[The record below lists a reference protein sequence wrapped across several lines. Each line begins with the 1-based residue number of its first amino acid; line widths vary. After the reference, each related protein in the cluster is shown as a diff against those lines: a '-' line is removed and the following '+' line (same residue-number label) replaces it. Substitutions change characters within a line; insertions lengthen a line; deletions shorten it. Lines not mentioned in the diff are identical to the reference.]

1 MAGGRLVA
9 EAHADDVVALLER
22 IRDRRPLLAHE
33 GRVRAGTP
41 IADDCMLEGQAL
53 LTLLVHLGVVL
64 LEIGPRLQLL
74 LECGTRVLLALARV
88 RRTLALAQTLVATAR
103 CAGGRTPGVHGR
115 VAALFIS
122 TGDAHVFLAVQRLAE
137 LFDRLA
143 LVLGLQR
150 HGVGDAKKAQQEKT
164 HGAPRS

>member
-1 MAGGRLVA
+1 
-9 EAHADDVVALLER
+9 
-22 IRDRRPLLAHE
+22 
-33 GRVRAGTP
+33 
-41 IADDCMLEGQAL
+41 MLEGQPL

-74 LECGTRVLLALARV
+74 LECGTRVLLTLARV
-88 RRTLALAQTLVATAR
+88 WRTLALAQTLVATAR

-150 HGVGDAKKAQQEKT
+150 HGVGDAKKAQQEKP